1 MAKEHLDFDLEFLDS
16 EKSGDSKARPHYQK
30 ETFPSRREKPATPYS
45 INRLTWWWVNKT
57 RRKKVEFVI
66 GAIACLI
73 ILGTIVIAA
82 TTPDDSSSVS
92 SSGGTTSP
100 TSTIPVANTT
110 TDQTYKFTDENGKVY
125 YCSVSNNAR
134 ATELE
139 PTDFEKSSIESDQAS
154 VAQKE
159 NELNRLQSE
168 IDSMYVNEYSS
179 QFLINR
185 YNDLVDEYNLK
196 HSTYERQFDNLDT
209 KIDSYN
215 QKVETYNNFLRN
227 NCSPS

>member
-16 EKSGDSKARPHYQK
+16 DKAEASKERPHYHK
-30 ETFPSRREKPATPYS
+30 ETFPSRRDQTATGSTKRS
-45 INRLTWWWVNKT
+45 IGRLAWWWAAKT
-57 RRKKVEFVI
+57 RRKKVEFIVGVI
-66 GAIACLI
+66 ASLI

-82 TTPDDSSSVS
+82 TTPDTSTVS
-92 SSGGTTSP
+92 SGSTP
-100 TSTIPVANTT
+100 PPATIPVANTPA
-110 TDQTYKFTDENGKVY
+110 DQTYKFTDENGKIY
-125 YCSVSNNAR
+125 YCSVSDNAK
-134 ATELE
+134 ATALE
-139 PTDFEKSSIESDQAS
+139 PTDFEKSSIESEKTS
-154 VAQKE
+154 VALKE
-159 NELNRLQSE
+159 SELNRLQSE

-185 YNDLVDEYNLK
+185 YNDLIDEYNLK